1 MVLLI
6 CLDPRYY
13 LARQTGKLT
22 RGMGTL
28 QPRWGLP
35 PCRQWDCQSKPMAI
49 IRIIAALAIVCV
61 VVVAAFVAFAWRSPI
76 DPINRPDTTAF
87 DPALVARG
95 AQLASAGN
103 CMTCHTLPGGR
114 AFAGG
119 VAVATPVGILH
130 STNITPDADTGI
142 GAWSPAAFTR
152 AMREGVDR
160 AGRHL
165 YPAFPYDH
173 FTLLDDDDLAAL
185 YAFLMTREPVR
196 ATSPVNEVTFPFNQ
210 RLLIAG
216 WKLLFLRPG
225 PYKADPA
232 HTASWN
238 RGAYLVEGLAHCG
251 ACHTPRNL
259 LGAETKSAFAG
270 GDTEGWSAYALN
282 SASPAPVPWDSDA
295 LHFYLRNGWHGDHGI
310 ARGPMAPVI
319 NNLDAISDADL
330 GAVVGYFADIL
341 GKPTEERRQ
350 AARALLER
358 VRAGDQSGAAKS
370 SKTAA
375 QAASADE
382 QTPGARIYQSACAP
396 CHESG
401 RPLPFG
407 GINLALSTGP
417 SGPNA
422 RNVLNVVLWG
432 LPAANGERAP
442 IMPAFA
448 GSLNDQQLTE
458 LLNFVRAQFGTG
470 SPWTGIENDI
480 REARSGRRPVMIS
493 PAHGSDAASAI
504 ASQGDTQ

>member
-1 MVLLI
+1 
-6 CLDPRYY
+6 
-13 LARQTGKLT
+13 
-22 RGMGTL
+22 
-28 QPRWGLP
+28 
-35 PCRQWDCQSKPMAI
+35 MAI
-49 IRIIAALAIVCV
+49 IRIIAALAVVCV

-76 DPINRPDTTAF
+76 DPINRPETTAF
-87 DPALVARG
+87 DPTLVTRG

-119 VAVATPVGILH
+119 VAVATPFGNLY
-130 STNITPDADTGI
+130 STNITPDAGTGI
-142 GAWSPAAFTR
+142 GAWSQAAFAR
-152 AMREGVDR
+152 AMREGIDR

-173 FTLLDDDDLAAL
+173 FTLLKDDDLAAL
-185 YAFLMTREPVR
+185 YAFFMTREPVH
-196 ATSPVNEVTFPFNQ
+196 ATSPANELAFPFNQ

-216 WKLLFLRPG
+216 WKLLFFRSG
-225 PYKADPA
+225 PYKPDPA
-232 HTASWN
+232 HSASWN
-238 RGAYLVEGLAHCG
+238 RGAYLVEGLAHCS

-259 LGAETKSAFAG
+259 LGAETRHTFAG
-270 GDTEGWSAYALN
+270 GDAEGWTAYALN
-282 SASPAPVPWDSDA
+282 SASPAPVPWDTDA
-295 LHFYLRNGWHGDHGI
+295 LHFYLRNGWHSDHGI

-330 GAVVGYFADIL
+330 GAVVSYFTDIL
-341 GKPTEERRQ
+341 GKPSEERCQ

-358 VRAGDQSGAAKS
+358 VRADAGNPSGTAENAR
-370 SKTAA
+370 TAA
-375 QAASADE
+375 QAPSPEE

-432 LPAANGERAP
+432 LPAADGERAP

-448 GSLNDQQLTE
+448 GSLNDRQLTE
-458 LLNFVRAQFGTG
+458 LLKFVRAQFGAG
-470 SPWTGIENDI
+470 PPWSGIENDI

-504 ASQGDTQ
+504 ASQGDTR